1 MKKNLVYEDSY
12 QILLKFQLL
21 RRLLWKQFSRMWCN
35 VCNTYLNK
43 QIFVCVNWFR
53 HMLAHVSA
61 IACLSRQRLRYMLAY
76 THAWMTIWGARN
88 VRRLILYVNMLFGHE
103 KMYTKISNSWS
114 PGYLYSNGELHRLN
128 YKWWTT
134 HHDVKMDGFVLKEKS
149 SFNMLG

>member
-1 MKKNLVYEDSY
+1 MLMKKNLVYEDSY

-21 RRLLWKQFSRMWCN
+21 RRLLWKQFSHIWCN

-88 VRRLILYVNMLFGHE
+88 MRCKKCEVLDPVCEHVIRARKNLYQDFQFLKSWILIF
-103 KMYTKISNSWS
+103 
-114 PGYLYSNGELHRLN
+114 
-128 YKWWTT
+128 KWWTT
-134 HHDVKMDGFVLKEKS
+134 
-149 SFNMLG
+149 